1 MTRRELLT
9 CCTAG
14 CLAVGLALTASAQQP
29 QAPGRARI
37 QAPANQPPKTPPQT
51 KQPLKNGVTPTAG
64 TQEPPQ
70 RQQRPAPE
78 FKISKELE
86 DLLVVWERE
95 SAKIKRLRGP
105 LVKYVYDEVYSV
117 EKRADGQF
125 WFEAPDRGRI
135 DFEPSKLTDPS
146 TKKNANGVPF
156 TIAVEDHQRWICT
169 GKQIF
174 LIHDDQKLYDTV
186 EIPVHQQGKN
196 IINGPL
202 PFLFG
207 LKADQAKQRYHL
219 TTGSMHWPQG
229 KVEKDKDGRKVQYP
243 PQIHIVAAP
252 KLEVDAKEWCRAE
265 VLLTKDFLPT
275 AIRLINPQETAETVY
290 RFIPSK
296 MSANE
301 RVWFNDP
308 FNDRPPAEYI
318 RGFEKRATN
327 DDKPVN
333 KTQ

>member
-9 CCTAG
+9 CCSAC
-14 CLAVGLALTASAQQP
+14 CLAAGLVLTANAQQP

-37 QAPANQPPKTPPQT
+37 QTPAAQQPKTQTQT
-51 KQPLKNGVTPTAG
+51 KQPLKSGVTPTAG
-64 TQEPPQ
+64 TQDPPP

-78 FKISKELE
+78 LKISKELE

-95 SAKIKRLRGP
+95 SAKIKKLRGP
-105 LVKYVYDEVYSV
+105 LVKYTYDSVYSV

-125 WFEAPDRGRI
+125 WFEAPDQGRI
-135 DFEPSKLTDPS
+135 DFEPSKLTGPS
-146 TKKNANGVPF
+146 TKKNENGIPF
-156 TIAVEDHQRWICT
+156 TVAFEDHQRWICT

-207 LKADQAKQRYHL
+207 LKAEQAKQRYHL
-219 TTGSMHWPQG
+219 SFGSMHWPQG
-229 KVEKDKDGRKVQYP
+229 KIVKDKDGREVRYP

-252 KLEVDAKEWCRAE
+252 KLEVDAKEWSRAE
-265 VLLTKDFLPT
+265 VILTDRFLPT
-275 AIRLINPQETAETVY
+275 AIRLTNPQGSAETVY
-290 RFIPSK
+290 KFIPREMK
-296 MSANE
+296 VNE
-301 RVWFNDP
+301 TFWLNNP
-308 FNDRPPAEYI
+308 FNDRPPAEFT
-318 RGFEKRATN
+318 RAFDKRATN
-327 DDKPVN
+327 DDKPVT